1 MPELPYFM
9 KIGGVYTEE
18 FTREIM
24 EALNVHTV
32 FTIPI
37 AGGIPVY
44 ESVVVTWIIMAV
56 LVLLAI
62 IFVRNLKID
71 NPGKKQ
77 LLLEAAIDKVQNFFL
92 EILGGKRQTL
102 YSVSDD
108 SRTVYRYFKYYRYL
122 RICASDKGYE
132 CHGSA
137 GHRKYC
143 GDRVFGHSSENV

>member
-71 NPGKKQ
+71 NRARNSFCLKRRSIRCRIFS
-77 LLLEAAIDKVQNFFL
+77 LRFL
-92 EILGGKRQTL
+92 EKTADAI
-102 YSVSDD
+102 
-108 SRTVYRYFKYYRYL
+108 F
-122 RICASDKGYE
+122 RI
-132 CHGSA
+132 
-137 GHRKYC
+137 
-143 GDRVFGHSSENV
+143 